1 MSGAPVTIKDI
12 AKILGISVSTVSRA
26 LKDHPD
32 ISADTKE
39 KVNEIAKKLNYRPNA
54 LALGLKSSKSK
65 TIGVII
71 PEIVHFFFSSV
82 ISGIEDAAYEEGYT
96 VIVCQT
102 NEMYERETMLAHTLL
117 DHRVDGVLISLAKSS
132 MKFDHLTMLQDNG
145 IPLVFFDRICSF
157 IDTDSVVI
165 DDFKGAYLATEHLI
179 EIGCRNIVHLSAPEN
194 LMIGKLRKEGYCKA
208 LEDHDIPVDPYN
220 IYLCD
225 NMEKVAEKINRIFSR
240 KPLPDGFF
248 AVNDSTA
255 IAVIQEVKK
264 AGFRVPEDM
273 AVVGFGNG
281 PHATISCPTLT
292 TIDQNGYEIGYEA
305 TRFLLDRITKSN
317 IPLTARRKVFS
328 PLLVIRDSTRKGTQS
343 QKIHESE

>member
-39 KVNEIAKKLNYRPNA
+39 KVNETAQKLKYRPNA

-82 ISGIEDAAYEEGYT
+82 ISGIEDASYEEGYT

-102 NEMYERETMLAHTLL
+102 NEMYDRETMVARTLI
-117 DHRVDGVLISLAKSS
+117 DHRVDGVLISVAKSS
-132 MKFDHLTMLQDNG
+132 IKFDHLIMLQDSG
-145 IPLVFFDRICSF
+145 IPLVFFDRVCSF

-179 EIGCRNIVHLSAPEN
+179 SVGCRNIVHLSAPDN
-194 LMIGKLRKEGYCKA
+194 LLIGKLRKEGYCKA
-208 LEDHDIPVDPYN
+208 LEDNNIPVDPYN
-220 IYLCD
+220 ICLCD
-225 NMEKVAEKINRIFSR
+225 TMEKVAEKINRILLR

-255 IAVIQEVKK
+255 IGAIQEIKK
-264 AGFRVPEDM
+264 TGLRVPEDI

-305 TRFLLDRITKSN
+305 TRFLLDRIVKTK
-317 IPLTARRKVFS
+317 IPLTARRKVFT
-328 PLLVIRDSTRKGTQS
+328 PVLIIRDSTK
-343 QKIHESE
+343 K